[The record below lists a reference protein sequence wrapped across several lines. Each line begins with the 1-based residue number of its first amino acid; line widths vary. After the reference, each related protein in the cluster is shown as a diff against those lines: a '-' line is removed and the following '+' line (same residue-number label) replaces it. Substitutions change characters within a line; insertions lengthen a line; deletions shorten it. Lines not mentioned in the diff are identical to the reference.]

1 MGKVKKTPRNST
13 EIMFWSYSTNSLAG
27 EMRNMLKPEDIPIF
41 IENIEN
47 VKPVSMCNG
56 ITRRTLSTGQKLMF
70 CLFEWETG
78 AILPEHSHHHEQVG
92 YVISG
97 KVEFTIGG
105 RTIILG
111 PGESYAIPS
120 NVVHSGKSYEPTRVL
135 DAFSP
140 IREEYL

>member
-1 MGKVKKTPRNST
+1 
-13 EIMFWSYSTNSLAG
+13 MF
-27 EMRNMLKPEDIPIF
+27 KPEDIPIF

-47 VKPVSMCNG
+47 VEPVSMCKG
-56 ITRRTLSTGQKLMF
+56 ITRRTLSTGQKLML
-70 CLFEWETG
+70 CLFEWEPG

-92 YVISG
+92 YVVSG
-97 KVEFTIGG
+97 KVEFTIGE
-105 RTIILG
+105 RTILLG

>member
-1 MGKVKKTPRNST
+1 
-13 EIMFWSYSTNSLAG
+13 MF
-27 EMRNMLKPEDIPIF
+27 KPKDIPLF
-41 IENIEN
+41 IENVEN
-47 VKPVSMCNG
+47 VEPISMCKG
-56 ITRRTLSTGQKLMF
+56 ITRRTLSTGHTLML

-78 AILPEHSHHHEQVG
+78 AILPEHSHPHEQAG

-105 RTIILG
+105 QTILFG
-111 PGESYAIPS
+111 PGESYVIPS